1 MYVFC
6 EAYITPPP
14 HNIGKIYICCLYI
27 PRPDKALVENGF
39 LVGGTV

>member
-1 MYVFC
+1 MYVFY

-14 HNIGKIYICCLYI
+14 YNIGKICCLYI